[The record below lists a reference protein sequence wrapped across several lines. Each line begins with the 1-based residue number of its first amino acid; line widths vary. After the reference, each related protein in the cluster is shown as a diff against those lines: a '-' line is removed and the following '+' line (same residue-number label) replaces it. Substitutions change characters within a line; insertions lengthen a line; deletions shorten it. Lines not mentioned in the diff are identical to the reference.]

1 MEVVSVLGKQEW
13 KRVLKAGDRV
23 FIGSNAASPVAVVQQ
38 LLAHI
43 DLFHDIELTHILTLG
58 ETPWAEAKY
67 KNHLRLN
74 SLFLGRGPREAV
86 QHGYAD
92 YTPSFLSE
100 VPALFEEGLLPLDV
114 AIIQVTPPD
123 VNGFCSMG
131 VSVDVVSSAVR
142 HAKHVIVQIN
152 AFMPRTFGESFI
164 HIDQIDY
171 AVEINTPIVEL
182 PVQGTDEVSQRIG
195 QYVAMLVNDGSCLQL
210 GAGRIPNAILSSLSN
225 HNDLG
230 LHSEMV
236 SDGVIELLQ
245 NGNINNRYKKIRRG
259 RSVTSFCVGTKRIYD
274 YVDENPHFE
283 FLPSEYVNNPA
294 IIGKN
299 DQVVAIN
306 SAIEVDLTGQ
316 VVSDSVGHRFYSG
329 IGGQVDFIRGAN
341 LSRGGR
347 PIIALPSTTKS
358 GTVSRIVP
366 FIAEGSGVVTTRGDV
381 HYVVTEYGIASLRG
395 KSIRERAL
403 ELIQVAH
410 PDFRDWLLEKVREH
424 FWVPTYQHSHTST
437 LQEFGSV
444 EMEKITLNCPGHFFI
459 RPLHPSDE
467 RHLQEFFYSHTQET
481 KLLRYRYNPE
491 QMSREKAHSLVN
503 VDQSKDPALCIIRKE
518 GVFEQIEAVGRYY
531 YIEATNM
538 GEVAFVV
545 RENMRGHGLA
555 RTLTKRLLQIAAQRK
570 LTRMVAY
577 VRPENTPML
586 KTLEKVNFTRIPSD
600 DPMEV
605 CMGYTFPSED

>member
-1 MEVVSVLGKQEW
+1 MEVVSVLGKKEW
-13 KRVLKAGDRV
+13 KRVIKAGDRV
-23 FIGSNAASPVAVVQQ
+23 FIGSNAASPVAVVDQ

-43 DLFHDIELTHILTLG
+43 DQFHDIELTHILTLG
-58 ETPWAEAKY
+58 DTPWAEEKY
-67 KNHLRLN
+67 KDHLRLN

-86 QHGYAD
+86 RDGYAD

-100 VPALFEEGLLPLDV
+100 VPALFEEGILPLDV

-123 VNGFCSMG
+123 VNGYCSLG

-142 HAKHVIVQIN
+142 HAKHVIAQIN
-152 AFMPRTFGESFI
+152 AYMPRTFGESFI
-164 HIDQIDY
+164 HINQIDY
-171 AVEINTPIVEL
+171 AVEINTPVVEL
-182 PVQGTDEVSQRIG
+182 PLQKVDDVSHRIG
-195 QYVAMLVNDGSCLQL
+195 QYVSMLVEDGSCLQL
-210 GAGRIPNAILSSLSN
+210 GIGSIPNGVLASLN
-225 HNDLG
+225 QHNDLG
-230 LHSEMV
+230 LHSEMI
-236 SDGVIELLQ
+236 SDGVIDLLQ
-245 NGNINNRYKKIRRG
+245 SGNINNRFKNTQRG
-259 RSVTSFCVGTKRIYD
+259 RSVTSFCMGTKRIYD
-274 YVDENPHFE
+274 YVDENPHIE

-294 IIGKN
+294 TIGKN

-341 LSRGGR
+341 LSKGGR
-347 PIIALPSTTKS
+347 PIIALPSTTKD
-358 GTVSRIVP
+358 GTISRIVP
-366 FIAEGSGVVTTRGDV
+366 FIAEGSGVVTSRGDV

-410 PDFRDWLLEKVREH
+410 PDFRDWLLEKVRDH
-424 FWVPTYQHSHTST
+424 FWVPSYQKVHGTS
-437 LQEFGSV
+437 LKEFGEV
-444 EMEKITLNCPGHFFI
+444 EMEKVELKIDGHFFL

-481 KLLRYRYNPE
+481 KLLRYRFNPE
-491 QMSREKAHSLVN
+491 QMSREKAYSLVN
-503 VDQSKDPALCIIRKE
+503 VDQDKDPALCIIRKE
-518 GVFEQIEAVGRYY
+518 GVIEQIEAVGRYY
-531 YIEATNM
+531 YIPEVNL

-545 RENMRGHGLA
+545 RETMRGNGLA
-555 RTLTKRLLQIAAQRK
+555 QTLIKRLSEIAKQRGIR
-570 LTRMVAY
+570 RMVAY

-586 KTLEKVNFTRIPSD
+586 KALEKMNFVRAPSD

-605 CMGYTFPSED
+605 CMGYDLDPE